1 MLRQPLES
9 GSVTIARA
17 HASVTFPARFML
29 VAAMNPT
36 ASGKGTLDRRRAK
49 STELEAMDKYMGK
62 LSGPLLDRID
72 IHLEVP
78 AVTYRDLTSK
88 TVGTSSAVMRR
99 QVEEARAIQAQR
111 FGANSTITNAN
122 MNTQQLK
129 NFCPLDDTSML
140 LMKQAMEE
148 LGLSARAFDKVRRLA
163 RTIADL
169 EGVEKIT
176 PTHVTEAIGYR
187 LLDRKY

>member
-1 MLRQPLES
+1 
-9 GSVTIARA
+9 
-17 HASVTFPARFML
+17 
-29 VAAMNPT
+29 
-36 ASGKGTLDRRRAK
+36 
-49 STELEAMDKYMGK
+49 
-62 LSGPLLDRID
+62 
-72 IHLEVP
+72 
-78 AVTYRDLTSK
+78 
-88 TVGTSSAVMRR
+88 
-99 QVEEARAIQAQR
+99 
-111 FGANSTITNAN
+111 

-169 EGVEKIT
+169 EGTEKIT